1 MKLELI
7 SMDCEKPPV
16 VLDQFPV
23 IVGLDPGSDLCLDD
37 SSMGHYQCMIDASDG
52 LLTVYDL
59 GTKTG
64 TTINGMRIVKKA
76 PLMPGDEL
84 GIGKN
89 HFMVLYSDGSA
100 QPSRRL
106 NDHEV
111 HGVSGPPA
119 LPHRHRRSAVP
130 V

>member
-1 MKLELI
+1 MKLELV
-7 SMDCEKPPV
+7 SMEREKSPI

-23 IVGLDPGSDLCLDD
+23 IFGLDPGSDVCLDD
-37 SSMGHYQCMIDASDG
+37 SSVGHYQCMIDDNDG

-64 TTINGMRIVKKA
+64 TTINGTRVSKKA
-76 PLMPGDEL
+76 SLMSGDEL

-89 HFMVLYSDGSA
+89 RFTAYYGDDLDKGLPQQNYEARGGSC
-100 QPSRRL
+100 
-106 NDHEV
+106 
-111 HGVSGPPA
+111 PPA
-119 LPHRHRRSAVP
+119 SPHHHRRPAVP